1 MVWMVSRN
9 LKRSSDGKPKPADFA
24 NAFPFSTVGFCLFFG
39 YNGIDQTADDKNAEG
54 GFTMNLETPSQEN
67 LVHLIN
73 EIKSRLKVVNTA
85 LIDPQEYRLED
96 YAEILALY
104 HMIRRK
110 DDRLTMMEIE
120 GVLEE
125 LGRLRRPRG

>member
-1 MVWMVSRN
+1 
-9 LKRSSDGKPKPADFA
+9 
-24 NAFPFSTVGFCLFFG
+24 
-39 YNGIDQTADDKNAEG
+39 
-54 GFTMNLETPSQEN
+54 MNLETPSQEN